1 MNPNIKSLLF
11 GGRGTGSAVSDVAL
25 LIVRVSIGLL
35 IALGHGKGKLFH
47 DGTFGIPEQLIQGTA
62 KLGFPAPTFF
72 AWCSVLTEFLGG
84 LLLAIGLFTRP
95 VAAFLA
101 FNMVV
106 AAFGALLHAPIVSMS
121 GPSKELAAP
130 LPLAV
135 PALHLHRRRP
145 LLRGRDD
152 SHDGIEENM
161 NAKAQVPQGM
171 QSSDIKLHSLF
182 RTWRSWRLGVH
193 CFFNPF
199 ESERAALGPPTALPR
214 TIGSH
219 GDTPAAPHQ
228 IRDAPAFCGVSSSST
243 GQVR

>member
-1 MNPNIKSLLF
+1 MNPKIKSLLF

-47 DGTFGIPEQLIQGTA
+47 DGTFGIPKQLIQGTA

-106 AAFGALLHAPIVSMS
+106 AAFVALLHAPIVSMS
-121 GPSKELAAP
+121 GPSKELALLYL
-130 LPLAV
+130 LPF
-135 PALHLHRRRP
+135 
-145 LLRGRDD
+145 LLFIFTGAGHFSADAMI
-152 SHDGIEENM
+152 GTM
-161 NAKAQVPQGM
+161 
-171 QSSDIKLHSLF
+171 
-182 RTWRSWRLGVH
+182 
-193 CFFNPF
+193 
-199 ESERAALGPPTALPR
+199 ESKRM
-214 TIGSH
+214 
-219 GDTPAAPHQ
+219 
-228 IRDAPAFCGVSSSST
+228 
-243 GQVR
+243 